1 MNHKLFIHVLAG
13 LAVAVSPAFARA
25 DEMPLTSLTSMTV
38 GNDGM
43 SLTDANRE
51 YNDSIAEVR
60 RLERVERISAKAANT
75 YESLRKMR
83 FDGADEAEFYPMV
96 FKTYLTN
103 REVLDSLPGE
113 DAYDRAKAVLA
124 DIRPE
129 LLDGAFYFSRS
140 GNTAELASYA
150 RAYVDIPL
158 MPSMIGETLTTDQ
171 RAYPTV
177 TYIAASSAYNA
188 GEFEDAIKYFKE
200 YLSTGDDRQREQ
212 VYMFMGQACMNVG
225 DFDTGVDAMADA
237 LVLYPANEHIMLHG
251 INLAVQGKRPD
262 MLPMFL
268 DKALLKD
275 PNNEQLLL
283 IQGQLYEDRQEF
295 KKALE
300 VFQKLDEMKPNV
312 MSINKHLALNYFNL
326 GVYYYNQAIMESDEK
341 AAKRAKRQS
350 NSYFN
355 EAARVM
361 HVITANDP
369 RDIKYLES
377 LAVCYGCVD
386 NKEMFEEVNRKLR
399 ALGHA
404 PVREM
409 SMPSMIAFN
418 EDNST
423 NFGNETTSKVG
434 EIPSYQ
440 DYAQA
445 FIANGLAEWGKRGT
459 FEKMADYNARM
470 NSNQPA
476 KEYERLCREAE
487 SAYIKEYGDKLKIND
502 LTLGGYDADHE
513 TYLITSSYG
522 DITLPVPIKGN
533 EAEVFNSSWKNVKI
547 RAPRFI
553 IRNDR
558 PEIAEITFVTPAGKS
573 YSYNS
578 ADAKDYTYYDPQVDW
593 NSMIAAARASNPSAS
608 DNRAGSQQTNR
619 AEITFQ
625 SDVDM
630 NIPLVKRP
638 NNNTVALII
647 ANEDYKHVANVA
659 SARHDGDVFAEY
671 CEKVLGIPSD
681 RVLKYTNATMGD
693 MAVALANLRGVVG
706 ALNAK
711 QPEVNVLVYYAG
723 HGVPDESTRDAF
735 LLPVDG
741 TAQVSVSC
749 MPISKFYS
757 ELDNLNAKNVMVFLD
772 ACFSGAQRGEGML
785 VEARGVAIKPKETPP
800 QGNMFVLSAASG
812 DETAMPYKEK
822 NHGLFT
828 YFLLKKLQESK
839 GNVTLADLSK
849 YVINEVKEKSNT
861 VNHKPQTPTVT
872 VSGNIASKLNT
883 FKIRP

>member
-1 MNHKLFIHVLAG
+1 MKTGKYILLLAG
-13 LAVAVSPAFARA
+13 LPLLTAAVFADELSSMSMSGLSFDGMQPAEENLDPAVA
-25 DEMPLTSLTSMTV
+25 
-38 GNDGM
+38 
-43 SLTDANRE
+43 
-51 YNDSIAEVR
+51 DSIREVR
-60 RLERVERISAKAANT
+60 RLQRIENIAAPARQS
-75 YESLRKMR
+75 YEQLRKMR
-83 FDGADEAEFYPMV
+83 FEGADEDTFYPLV
-96 FKTYLTN
+96 LQTYRSNLQ
-103 REVLDSLPGE
+103 VLDSLPGE
-113 DAYDRAKAVLA
+113 PAFEQAKAVMV

-129 LLDGAFYFSRS
+129 LLDGAFFYSRT
-140 GNTAELASYA
+140 GNTDKLVPFA

-158 MPSMIGETLTTDQ
+158 MPAMIGEDIHTDK
-171 RAYPTV
+171 RTYPTV
-177 TYIAASSAYNA
+177 AYISASSAYNA
-188 GEFEDAIKYFKE
+188 GEFEEAIKYFKE
-200 YLSTGDDRQREQ
+200 YLSTDDDRQREQ

-225 DFDTGVDAMADA
+225 DYDTGVEAMAEA
-237 LVLYPANEHIMLHG
+237 MVLYPTNRHIMLHG

-262 MLPMFL
+262 LLPMFL
-268 DKALLKD
+268 DKALLQEPD
-275 PNNEQLLL
+275 NEQLLL
-283 IQGQLYEDRQEF
+283 IQGQLLEDRQEF
-295 KKALE
+295 KQALE
-300 VFQKLDEMKPNV
+300 VFQKLDMMKPNQ

-326 GVYYYNQAIMESDEK
+326 GVYYYNQAIMEADEK

-361 HVITANDP
+361 QTITANDP
-369 RDIKYLES
+369 RDVKYLES

-386 NKEMFEEVNRKLR
+386 DKDRFNEINTKLR

-418 EDNST
+418 DDNST
-423 NFGNETTSKVG
+423 NFGNENTAHVG

-459 FEKMADYNARM
+459 FEKMEAYNARM

-476 KEYERLCREAE
+476 QEYVRLCKEAE
-487 SAYIKEYGDKLKIND
+487 QAYIKEYGNKLKIND

-513 TYLITSSYG
+513 TYLIKTSYG
-522 DITLPVPIKGN
+522 DITLGVPIKGN
-533 EAEVFNSSWKNVKI
+533 EAELFNSSWKNVKI

-553 IRNDR
+553 IRNDQ
-558 PEIAEITFVTPAGKS
+558 PAIAEITFVTPNGKS

-578 ADAKDYTYYDPQVDW
+578 ADAKNYTYYDPQVDW
-593 NSMIAAARASNPSAS
+593 NSMIAAARASTPAAN
-608 DNRAGSQQTNR
+608 DNAGSSAQTNR

-647 ANEDYKHVANVA
+647 ANEEYKHVANVA
-659 SARHDGDVFAEY
+659 SARHDGDIFAEY
-671 CEKVLGIPSD
+671 CEKTLGIPKD
-681 RVLKYTNATMGD
+681 RILKYTNATIGD
-693 MAVALANLRGVVG
+693 MTVALSTLRGVVG
-706 ALNAK
+706 AMNAK
-711 QPEVNVLVYYAG
+711 QSDVNVLVYYAG
-723 HGVPDESTRDAF
+723 HGVPDESTKDAF

-741 TAQVSVSC
+741 TAQVTATCV
-749 MPISKFYS
+749 PLSKFYS
-757 ELDNLNAKNVMVFLD
+757 TLDDLNAKNVMVFLD

-785 VEARGVAIKPKETPP
+785 VEARGVAIKPKETAP

-828 YFLLKKLQESK
+828 YFLLKKLQDSK

-849 YVINEVKEKSNT
+849 YVISEVKEKSNT
-861 VNHKPQTPTVT
+861 INRKPQTPTVT
-872 VSGNIASKLNT
+872 TSGNIGAKLNT